1 MYARKASWVK
11 MSELQRCEQ
20 WPWMESGGPGTVSW
34 MFSNWVTLGKVLS
47 FLLSLGFV
55 IYKAEETST
64 GQPRRVIERIE

>member
-1 MYARKASWVK
+1 
-11 MSELQRCEQ
+11 
-20 WPWMESGGPGTVSW
+20 

>member
-11 MSELQRCEQ
+11 I
-20 WPWMESGGPGTVSW
+20 GGLGTVSW